1 MCALPQTT
9 CWGFPEVQQTYG
21 VISVDKGVRFDELR
35 FPHKITDSLAEAPE
49 DTSLLIAQAV
59 HLKATYDTIYR
70 HLQANVSQPD
80 AIHVAVHG
88 P

>member
-21 VISVDKGVRFDELR
+21 VISVDKGVHFEQLR
-35 FPHKITDSLAEAPE
+35 FPYKIAGSLPEAPE
-49 DTSLLIAQAV
+49 NTRLLITQAT
-59 HLKATYDTIYR
+59 HQKATYDTIYR

-80 AIHVAVHG
+80 AIHVAIHG